1 MLLLSSDFEE
11 VERICHRA
19 LVFSRGRVVSEIPR
33 NELTIA
39 RLTADASGGAAT
51 GNGRSQA
58 MSDSL
63 SQRYVGPAITRA
75 ISVWGLLVLL
85 ILLIIVFS
93 LLRPDTFPTFF
104 NIKSILNNKSVQAL
118 VALAVFI
125 PMTANHFDLSAGF
138 NLGISQVL
146 AIGLQGQG
154 LPWWAAVIAVLLM
167 GALVGLANGVL
178 VTRVKIDSFIA
189 TLGTGTVLYGLNAW
203 YTGGQQVLA
212 DLPPAFLAISG
223 SIGVVPAPALYT
235 LIVSLALWIVFEF
248 LPLGR
253 YLYVLGA
260 SPRAAELN
268 GISARRYV
276 TLGFVAAGT
285 LASFAGIVLQSQLQI
300 GQSSVGQEYL
310 LPAFTAAL
318 LGATS
323 VRPGRV
329 NVWGTVLAVAVLA
342 VTVAG
347 LNQLGAPFFVEPLFN
362 GSMLILAVGLAV
374 QASQRRTRRG
384 SEADRAAAV
393 LAQAKQAE
401 ETAHEQPPRC
411 SRQCR
416 RQPGP
421 RA

>member
-1 MLLLSSDFEE
+1 MSAS
-11 VERICHRA
+11 V
-19 LVFSRGRVVSEIPR
+19 SR
-33 NELTIA
+33 
-39 RLTADASGGAAT
+39 
-51 GNGRSQA
+51 
-58 MSDSL
+58 
-63 SQRYVGPAITRA
+63 RYAGPAITRA

-85 ILLIIVFS
+85 ILLLVVFS
-93 LLRPDTFPTFF
+93 ALEPDTFPTFF

-118 VALAVFI
+118 LALAVFI

-154 LPWWAAVIAVLLM
+154 LPWWAAVLAVLLM
-167 GALVGLANGVL
+167 GAAVGLANGVL
-178 VTRVKIDSFIA
+178 VTRIKIDSFIA

-212 DLPPAFLAISG
+212 DLPPAFTAISG
-223 SIGVVPAPALYT
+223 SIGPVPAPAFYT
-235 LIVSLALWIVFEF
+235 FVVSVVLWIVFEY

-268 GISARRYV
+268 GIRAGRYI

-285 LASFAGIVLQSQLQI
+285 LASFAGIVLQSQLQL

-329 NVWGTVLAVAVLA
+329 NVWGTVLAVSVLA

-362 GSMLILAVGLAV
+362 GSMLLLAVGLAV
-374 QASQRRTRRG
+374 QASKRRTQRG
-384 SEADRAAAV
+384 SAADRAAGART
-393 LAQAKQAE
+393 E
-401 ETAHEQPPRC
+401 PSGE
-411 SRQCR
+411 
-416 RQPGP
+416 
-421 RA
+421 

>member
-1 MLLLSSDFEE
+1 
-11 VERICHRA
+11 
-19 LVFSRGRVVSEIPR
+19 
-33 NELTIA
+33 
-39 RLTADASGGAAT
+39 
-51 GNGRSQA
+51 
-58 MSDSL
+58 MSDTVTG
-63 SQRYVGPAITRA
+63 RYVGPAITRA
-75 ISVWGLLVLL
+75 ISVWGLLILLVLL
-85 ILLIIVFS
+85 TIVFS
-93 LLRPDTFPTFF
+93 LLRPDTFLTFF

-118 VALAVFI
+118 LALAVFI

-154 LPWWAAVIAVLLM
+154 VPWWGAVLLVLLM
-167 GALVGLANGVL
+167 GAAVGLVNGLL

-212 DLPPAFLAISG
+212 DLPPPFLAISG
-223 SIGVVPAPALYT
+223 TIGIVPAPALYT
-235 LIVSLALWIVFEF
+235 LIVSLALWIAFEY

-260 SPRAAELN
+260 SPRTAELN

-285 LASFAGIVLQSQLQI
+285 LASFAGIVLQSQLQV

-362 GSMLILAVGLAV
+362 GAMLILAVGLAV
-374 QASQRRTRRG
+374 QASQRRSKRG
-384 SEADRAAAV
+384 SEADRAAA
-393 LAQAKQAE
+393 AAAAPAPSQAE
-401 ETAHEQPPRC
+401 E
-411 SRQCR
+411 SR
-416 RQPGP
+416 
-421 RA
+421 

>member
-1 MLLLSSDFEE
+1 MTKTSTPATLSS
-11 VERICHRA
+11 A
-19 LVFSRGRVVSEIPR
+19 LS
-33 NELTIA
+33 
-39 RLTADASGGAAT
+39 
-51 GNGRSQA
+51 
-58 MSDSL
+58 
-63 SQRYVGPAITRA
+63 RA

-85 ILLIIVFS
+85 VVLIVVFS
-93 LLRPDTFPTFF
+93 ILRPDTFLTYF
-104 NIKSILNNKSVQAL
+104 NIRSILSNKSVQAL

-125 PMTANHFDLSAGF
+125 PMVANQFDLSAGF
-138 NLGISQVL
+138 NIGISQVL

-154 LPWWAAVIAVLLM
+154 LPWWAAIIVVLLL
-167 GALVGLANGVL
+167 GASVGLINGLL

-189 TLGTGTVLYGLNAW
+189 TLGTGTILYGLNAW

-212 DLPPAFLAISG
+212 TLPPEFLSISG
-223 SIGVVPAPALYT
+223 TIFFIPAPAVYV
-235 LIVSLALWIVFEF
+235 LIVSLALWVVFEF

-268 GISARRYV
+268 GIAAKRYV

-285 LASFAGIVLQSQLQI
+285 LAAFAGVVLQSQLQV

-323 VRPGRV
+323 IRPGRV
-329 NVWGTVLAVAVLA
+329 NVWGTILAVAVLA

-374 QASQRRTRRG
+374 QATQRRVKRG
-384 SEADRAAAV
+384 TAADIKAVSGQAANA
-393 LAQAKQAE
+393 ADGAKGD
-401 ETAHEQPPRC
+401 TGR
-411 SRQCR
+411 
-416 RQPGP
+416 
-421 RA
+421 

>member
-1 MLLLSSDFEE
+1 MSRDAARS
-11 VERICHRA
+11 
-19 LVFSRGRVVSEIPR
+19 FS
-33 NELTIA
+33 
-39 RLTADASGGAAT
+39 
-51 GNGRSQA
+51 
-58 MSDSL
+58 
-63 SQRYVGPAITRA
+63 AIVTRA
-75 ISVWGLLVLL
+75 ISVWGLLLL
-85 ILLIIVFS
+85 FILLVFVFS
-93 LLRPDTFPTFF
+93 WLRPDTFLTYF
-104 NIKSILNNKSVQAL
+104 NIRSILSNKSVQLL
-118 VALAVFI
+118 VALSVFI
-125 PMTANHFDLSAGF
+125 PMVANQFDLSAGF
-138 NLGISQVL
+138 NVGISQVL

-154 LPWWAAVIAVLLM
+154 LPWWAAVCAVLLM
-167 GALVGLANGVL
+167 GAAVGLANGL
-178 VTRVKIDSFIA
+178 LITRVKIDSFIA
-189 TLGTGTVLYGLNAW
+189 TLGTGTILYGLNAW

-212 DLPPAFLAISG
+212 DLPRPFLAISG
-223 SIGVVPAPALYT
+223 SIGYVPAPALYT
-235 LIVSLALWIVFEF
+235 LVVSLALWLVFEY

-276 TLGFVAAGT
+276 TLGFVAAGM

-323 VRPGRV
+323 IRPGRV

-374 QASQRRTRRG
+374 QASQRRTKRG
-384 SEADRAAAV
+384 SEADRLAASMAGSE
-393 LAQAKQAE
+393 Q
-401 ETAHEQPPRC
+401 AHERKP
-411 SRQCR
+411 
-416 RQPGP
+416 
-421 RA
+421 

>member
-1 MLLLSSDFEE
+1 
-11 VERICHRA
+11 
-19 LVFSRGRVVSEIPR
+19 
-33 NELTIA
+33 
-39 RLTADASGGAAT
+39 
-51 GNGRSQA
+51 
-58 MSDSL
+58 MSDSI
-63 SQRYVGPAITRA
+63 SGRYVGPAITRA
-75 ISVWGLLVLL
+75 ISVWGLL
-85 ILLIIVFS
+85 ILLVILTIVFS
-93 LLRPDTFPTFF
+93 LLRPDTFLTFF

-118 VALAVFI
+118 LALAVFI

-154 LPWWAAVIAVLLM
+154 VPWWGAVLLVLLM
-167 GALVGLANGVL
+167 GAVVGLVNGLL

-212 DLPPAFLAISG
+212 DLPPPFLAISG
-223 SIGVVPAPALYT
+223 TIGIVPAPALYT
-235 LIVSLALWIVFEF
+235 LIVSLALWVAFEY

-260 SPRAAELN
+260 SPRTAELN

-285 LASFAGIVLQSQLQI
+285 LASFAGVVLQSQLQV

-323 VRPGRV
+323 IRPGRV

-362 GSMLILAVGLAV
+362 GAMLILAVGLAV
-374 QASQRRTRRG
+374 QASQRRSKRG
-384 SEADRAAAV
+384 SEADRAAAAAAA
-393 LAQAKQAE
+393 LAPSQAE
-401 ETAHEQPPRC
+401 E
-411 SRQCR
+411 SR
-416 RQPGP
+416 
-421 RA
+421 

>member
-1 MLLLSSDFEE
+1 MNNG
-11 VERICHRA
+11 V
-19 LVFSRGRVVSEIPR
+19 SRPH
-33 NELTIA
+33 
-39 RLTADASGGAAT
+39 
-51 GNGRSQA
+51 
-58 MSDSL
+58 
-63 SQRYVGPAITRA
+63 VGHAITR
-75 ISVWGLLVLL
+75 IVSVWGLLVLL
-85 ILLIIVFS
+85 ILLLIVFS
-93 LLRPDTFPTFF
+93 LLRPDTFPTLF

-118 VALAVFI
+118 LALAVFI

-154 LPWWAAVIAVLLM
+154 LPWWAAVVAVLLM
-167 GALVGLANGVL
+167 GALVGFVNGVL
-178 VTRVKIDSFIA
+178 VTRIKIDSFIA

-212 DLPPAFLAISG
+212 DLPPAFLAISA
-223 SIGVVPAPALYT
+223 SLGVVPLPALYT
-235 LIVSLALWIVFEF
+235 LVVSLTLWVVFEY

-276 TLGFVAAGT
+276 TLGFVVAGT
-285 LASFAGIVLQSQLQI
+285 LAAFAGIVLQSQLQI

-323 VRPGRV
+323 IRPGRV

-362 GSMLILAVGLAV
+362 GGMLILAVGLAV
-374 QASQRRTRRG
+374 QASQRRTLRG
-384 SEADRAAAV
+384 AEADRAAAS
-393 LAQAKQAE
+393 AANAE
-401 ETAHEQPPRC
+401 PKPARD
-411 SRQCR
+411 
-416 RQPGP
+416 
-421 RA
+421 

>member
-1 MLLLSSDFEE
+1 MSPD
-11 VERICHRA
+11 
-19 LVFSRGRVVSEIPR
+19 VS
-33 NELTIA
+33 
-39 RLTADASGGAAT
+39 
-51 GNGRSQA
+51 QKF
-58 MSDSL
+58 
-63 SQRYVGPAITRA
+63 VGPAIMRA

-85 ILLIIVFS
+85 ILLLIVFS
-93 LLRPDTFPTFF
+93 VLRPDTFPTFF
-104 NIKSILNNKSVQAL
+104 NIRSILNNKSVQAL

-154 LPWWAAVIAVLLM
+154 LPWWAAVIAVLAM
-167 GALVGLANGVL
+167 GALVGLANGFL

-212 DLPPAFLAISG
+212 DLPAPFLVISG
-223 SIGVVPAPALYT
+223 SIGPVPAPAIYT
-235 LIVSLALWIVFEF
+235 VIVSLGLWIVFEY

-268 GISARRYV
+268 GISAKRYV
-276 TLGFVAAGT
+276 TLGFVAAGI

-300 GQSSVGQEYL
+300 GQSSVGQEFL

-329 NVWGTVLAVAVLA
+329 NVWGTVLAVSVLA

-374 QASQRRTRRG
+374 QASQRRIQRG
-384 SEADRAAAV
+384 TEADRAAAV
-393 LAQAKQAE
+393 AGS
-401 ETAHEQPPRC
+401 EQVKELRK
-411 SRQCR
+411 
-416 RQPGP
+416 
-421 RA
+421 

>member
-1 MLLLSSDFEE
+1 MTD
-11 VERICHRA
+11 A
-19 LVFSRGRVVSEIPR
+19 
-33 NELTIA
+33 NA
-39 RLTADASGGAAT
+39 RRDLGSA
-51 GNGRSQA
+51 
-58 MSDSL
+58 
-63 SQRYVGPAITRA
+63 VTRA
-75 ISVWGLLVLL
+75 VSVWGLLVLL
-85 ILLIIVFS
+85 IVLLVVFS
-93 LLRPDTFPTFF
+93 LLRPETFPTLF

-146 AIGLQGQG
+146 VIGLQGQG
-154 LPWWAAVIAVLLM
+154 LPWWAAIVAVLLM
-167 GALVGLANGVL
+167 GALVGLANGIL

-212 DLPPAFLAISG
+212 DLPPAFLAISASLG
-223 SIGVVPAPALYT
+223 IVPLPALYT
-235 LIVSLALWIVFEF
+235 LVVSLTLWLVFEY

-276 TLGFVAAGT
+276 TYGFVAAGA

-329 NVWGTVLAVAVLA
+329 NVWGTVLAVSVLA

-362 GSMLILAVGLAV
+362 GCMLVIAVGLSVTA
-374 QASQRRTRRG
+374 ARRRERLATRR
-384 SEADRAAAV
+384 
-393 LAQAKQAE
+393 
-401 ETAHEQPPRC
+401 
-411 SRQCR
+411 
-416 RQPGP
+416 
-421 RA
+421 

>member
-1 MLLLSSDFEE
+1 MTGKAK
-11 VERICHRA
+11 RA
-19 LVFSRGRVVSEIPR
+19 SFGEAV
-33 NELTIA
+33 A
-39 RLTADASGGAAT
+39 
-51 GNGRSQA
+51 
-58 MSDSL
+58 
-63 SQRYVGPAITRA
+63 RA

-85 ILLIIVFS
+85 VVLIVAFS
-93 LLRPDTFPTFF
+93 FLKPDTFDTYF
-104 NIKSILNNKSVQAL
+104 NFRSILSNKSVQAL
-118 VALAVFI
+118 VALSVFI
-125 PMTANHFDLSAGF
+125 PMVANQFDLSAGF
-138 NLGISQVL
+138 NVGISQVL

-154 LPWWAAVIAVLLM
+154 WPWWAAVAAVLLM
-167 GALVGLANGVL
+167 GAAIGLVNGLL
-178 VTRVKIDSFIA
+178 ITRVKIDSFIA

-212 DLPPAFLAISG
+212 SLPRAFLDISG
-223 SIGVVPAPALYT
+223 SVWIVPAPAIYA
-235 LIVSLALWIVFEF
+235 LIVALALWVVFEY

-285 LASFAGIVLQSQLQI
+285 LASFAGIVLQSQLQV

-347 LNQLGAPFFVEPLFN
+347 LNQLGAPFFVEPLFD
-362 GSMLILAVGLAV
+362 GAMLILAVGLAV
-374 QASQRRTRRG
+374 QAAQRRQRRG
-384 SEADRAAAV
+384 TEADKAATH
-393 LAQAKQAE
+393 AKTPIP
-401 ETAHEQPPRC
+401 ETPIPE
-411 SRQCR
+411 
-416 RQPGP
+416 
-421 RA
+421 

>member
-1 MLLLSSDFEE
+1 M
-11 VERICHRA
+11 
-19 LVFSRGRVVSEIPR
+19 
-33 NELTIA
+33 T
-39 RLTADASGGAAT
+39 GGV
-51 GNGRSQA
+51 
-58 MSDSL
+58 
-63 SQRYVGPAITRA
+63 SQRHIGPAIIRA
-75 ISVWGLLVLL
+75 ISVWGLLILLVLL
-85 ILLIIVFS
+85 LIVFS

-104 NIKSILNNKSVQAL
+104 NFKSILNNKSVQAL
-118 VALAVFI
+118 LALAVFI

-167 GALVGLANGVL
+167 GALVGLANGIL

-212 DLPPAFLAISG
+212 DLPPPFLAISG
-223 SIGVVPAPALYT
+223 SLGIVPLPAIYT
-235 LIVSLALWIVFEF
+235 LICSLGLWVVFEY

-276 TLGFVAAGT
+276 TLGFIAAGT
-285 LASFAGIVLQSQLQI
+285 LASFAGVVLQSQLQI

-329 NVWGTVLAVAVLA
+329 NVWGTVLAVSVLA

-374 QASQRRTRRG
+374 QASQRRTQRG
-384 SEADRAAAV
+384 SAADLAAAS
-393 LAQAKQAE
+393 AAIAESKQAQE
-401 ETAHEQPPRC
+401 RTR
-411 SRQCR
+411 
-416 RQPGP
+416 
-421 RA
+421 